1 MNIDMVLDFLLLAAS
16 GVACFYCWILSK
28 RLKGLTSAE
37 KGLGAGIQQ
46 LSISAEE
53 VKVAV
58 ATAKAGADAAAARLE
73 HLLQR
78 AELKTAEL
86 NALYGEIDTA
96 SDQIA
101 QKTEGATR
109 KYVDTLSPFLAE
121 ANEIAD
127 RLFFAIERA
136 PRAAAAAASP
146 PTAHAPAPPV
156 DDREPAYLEEV
167 EQQPRRA
174 AGR

>member
-1 MNIDMVLDFLLLAAS
+1 MNIAMVTDFLLLAAS

-46 LSISAEE
+46 LSVSAEE
-53 VKVAV
+53 VKAAV
-58 ATAKAGADAAAARLE
+58 ATAKSGADAAAARLE
-73 HLLQR
+73 QLLVR
-78 AELKTAEL
+78 ADQKTAEL
-86 NALYGEIDTA
+86 TALYGEIDRA
-96 SDQIA
+96 SEQVA
-101 QKTEGATR
+101 AKTEGATR
-109 KYVDTLSPFLAE
+109 KYVDTLSPFLTE

-136 PRAAAAAASP
+136 PRGAPSP
-146 PTAHAPAPPV
+146 APAQQASGAPG
-156 DDREPAYLEEV
+156 DEQEPAYLYDA
-167 EQQPRRA
+167 EQPPRRA

>member
-1 MNIDMVLDFLLLAAS
+1 MNIEMVLDFLLLAAS
-16 GVACFYCWILSK
+16 GVACFYCWVLSK

-53 VKVAV
+53 VKAAV
-58 ATAKAGADAAAARLE
+58 AAAKSGADAAAARLE
-73 HLLQR
+73 LLLQR
-78 AELKTAEL
+78 ADQKTTEL
-86 NALYGEIDTA
+86 NALFGDIDSA
-96 SDQIA
+96 SEQIA

-127 RLFFAIERA
+127 RLFMAIERA
-136 PRAAAAAASP
+136 PRAAAPAAA
-146 PTAHAPAPPV
+146 APQAPV
-156 DDREPAYLEEV
+156 DEREPAYLDEV
-167 EQQPRRA
+167 EQPRRA